1 MGCDGGLR
9 RPQLANGLVVL
20 VISQAAHEHP
30 NAPQHRVYLLRM
42 TILRPPVLPELHT
55 ASDDPRLG
63 HLIGRAVVEGASPR
77 AVIVGFPSD
86 EGVRRNGGRPGAA
99 DGPTA
104 IRNALYRLTPD
115 AGTLAAFS
123 ATVSQTQ
130 DLGDVDV
137 SGDLEADQQRLADVL
152 APHLEAGAIAIVLGG
167 GHETAFG
174 HFLAHA
180 RAAAPVRILNWDA
193 HADVRPLR
201 DGLAHSGSPFRQALE
216 HPSGTCASYSVAGLQ
231 PASVSGAHLA
241 YVRARG
247 VAHMR
252 ADVHQ
257 PLIDSLYAASPT
269 MVTFDLDAVDRSQ
282 APGVSAPA
290 TDGLPTTLWLHAA
303 RLAGRTPSVRGVDVV
318 ELSPPFD
325 RDGQTSA
332 LAARTVWTVLQG
344 LTERM

>member
-1 MGCDGGLR
+1 
-9 RPQLANGLVVL
+9 
-20 VISQAAHEHP
+20 
-30 NAPQHRVYLLRM
+30 M
-42 TILRPPVLPELHT
+42 TILRPPALPELHT

-63 HLIGRAVVEGASPR
+63 HLMGRAVVEGAPPR

-99 DGPTA
+99 KGPAA
-104 IRNALYRLTPD
+104 IRQALYRMTPD
-115 AGTLAAFS
+115 AGALEAYS
-123 ATVSQTQ
+123 ATVSHTH

-137 SGDLEADQQRLADVL
+137 TGDVEADQERLADVL
-152 APHLEAGAIAIVLGG
+152 APYLEAGAVTIVLGG
-167 GHETAFG
+167 GHETAYG
-174 HFLAHA
+174 HFLAHV

-201 DGLAHSGSPFRQALE
+201 DGRAHSGSPFRQALE
-216 HPSGTCASYSVAGLQ
+216 HPSGSCASYSVAGLQ
-231 PASVSGAHLA
+231 PSSVSGAHLA
-241 YVRARG
+241 YVRAHG

-252 ADVHQ
+252 ADVDQ
-257 PLIDSLYAASPT
+257 PLVTSLYAASPT

-290 TDGLPTTLWLHAA
+290 IDGLPTSLWLHAA
-303 RLAGRTPSVRGVDVV
+303 RLAGSTRSVRGVDVV

-325 RDGQTSA
+325 RDGQTTA
-332 LAARTVWTVLQG
+332 LAARTVWAMLQG